1 MLCLRRCP
9 QKCGLPTL
17 HVMFER
23 KTKGLLSLI
32 SKPWWERFVERHSAA
47 DTRKQSQEERK
58 WRLWGGGAVK
68 ARPDRGWRS
77 SLHAGLR
84 SSSPPPS
91 HLPDPTQLGPVV
103 CFPTL

>member
-9 QKCGLPTL
+9 QKRGLPTL